1 MANNDGLWQDDED
14 EAVAFLLPLASASF
28 VMVTDGLPVGGLGIE
43 DGFSTCTSGL
53 LLALG
58 IMAEGFRLCVMLLL
72 ILACC
77 GAFLLDTVSP
87 TLDLAEAESGGG

>member
-14 EAVAFLLPLASASF
+14 EAVAVLLPLASASF
-28 VMVTDGLPVGGLGIE
+28 VTVTDGLPVGGFGIE

-53 LLALG
+53 LLAFG
-58 IMAEGFRLCVMLLL
+58 IMAEGFRLCVLLLL

-77 GAFLLDTVSP
+77 GAFLIDAVSP
-87 TLDLAEAESGGG
+87 VPDLTEAEPGRG

>member
-14 EAVAFLLPLASASF
+14 EAVAFFLPLASASF

-53 LLALG
+53 LLAL
-58 IMAEGFRLCVMLLL
+58 
-72 ILACC
+72 
-77 GAFLLDTVSP
+77 
-87 TLDLAEAESGGG
+87 

>member
-14 EAVAFLLPLASASF
+14 EAVENFLPLASASF

-77 GAFLLDTVSP
+77 GAFLIDAISP
-87 TLDLAEAESGGG
+87 VPDLAEAESGGG